1 MKVLVLLAGVADI
14 RYPLHP
20 IHLTC
25 QATIEEQGLPR
36 RVLSPFDEAALEVA
50 LKLRDGCATTQVDV
64 LLLKGPGHES
74 LLRNVAAFRPD
85 SLQCLELQPEHLWD
99 ARQTAEQLGG
109 LIERD
114 YSGHSL
120 VLMGREMGDL
130 DDGGVAVLLARRLGR
145 LPFSMAQFGQWQG
158 EQLWLMRERGTC
170 EEWLGLDQPTLAS
183 VTNDRRNKLR
193 HPLMKNVMQ
202 AKRMT
207 FAHVTVSTASRHGMS
222 LSVLSPAPVVP
233 RLAQCQLLSGDVGQ
247 QAKALSGWLK
257 EQGVNP

>member
-1 MKVLVLLAGVADI
+1 MKILVLLAGVADI
-14 RYPLHP
+14 RFPLHS
-20 IHLTC
+20 ISLNSQT
-25 QATIEEQGLPR
+25 TIDEQGSPR

-64 LLLKGPGHES
+64 LLLDGPNSES
-74 LLRNVAAFRPD
+74 LLRSVAAYRPD
-85 SLQCLELQPEHLWD
+85 SLHCLTLDPPQLWD
-99 ARQTAEQLGG
+99 ARQTAEQIAG

-114 YSGHSL
+114 YCAHEL
-120 VLMGREMGDL
+120 VLAGREMGDL
-130 DDGGVAVLLARRLGR
+130 DEGSLAVLLARRLGR
-145 LPFSMAQFGQWQG
+145 LPFAMAQMGQWQG

-207 FAHVTVSTASRHGMS
+207 FSHVMASAPTRSGMT
-222 LSVLSPAPVVP
+222 LSQLHVAPVIP
-233 RLAQCQLLSGDVGQ
+233 RLGECRLLSGDIGQ
-247 QAKALSGWLK
+247 QAKAFSSWLK